1 MIKTNEDKLIK
12 MSVCGEVSH
21 PLLPRG
27 GYDVGADGTL
37 RVLPGV
43 GGITFNC
50 RVGDS
55 AVGLAADH
63 VEPAVSIRKPGNAH
77 ARENDAMNLLSCVGN
92 KVRVVSGDA
101 KGEEGVV
108 TGKHGGIEHVIA
120 DFTEEVMKKMVV
132 GDKLQIEALG
142 AGFELTDYPGIKV
155 MNCDPA
161 LLKAMKPKEV
171 AGGKLEIPVAMKVP
185 AVVMGSGLGHSSC
198 YSGDYDIQLFD
209 KKTVKEY
216 GLDKLRLGDLVAIM
230 DADNSY
236 GRIFLSGAVSVG
248 VVVHSD
254 STVSGHGPGV
264 TTLLTSREGL
274 IVPRVSSAANL
285 VDLLN
290 LKKKG
295 SGKKAAKKAVKKNS
309 KKK

>member
-1 MIKTNEDKLIK
+1 MVKTNEKKLIR

-43 GGITFNC
+43 GGITYNC
-50 RVGDS
+50 RVGDT
-55 AVGLAADH
+55 AVGLVADH
-63 VEPAVSIRKPGNAH
+63 VEPGVSIRKPGTAQT
-77 ARENDAMNLLSCVGN
+77 RENDAMNLLSCVGN

-101 KGEEGVV
+101 KGSEGVV

-120 DFTEEVMKKMVV
+120 DFPESVMKKMVV
-132 GDKLQIEALG
+132 GDKLQIESYGVGL
-142 AGFELTDYPGIKV
+142 ELLDYPGIKV

-161 LLKAMKPKEV
+161 LLKALNPTPA
-171 AGGKLEIPVAMKVP
+171 AGGKLKIPVAMKVP

-209 KKTVKEY
+209 AKTVNEY
-216 GLDKLRLGDLVAIM
+216 GLDKLRLGDIVAIM

-236 GRIFLSGAVSVG
+236 GRIFLSGAVSIG

-264 TTLLTSREGL
+264 TTLMTSREGL
-274 IVPRVSSAANL
+274 IEPVVSGAANL
-285 VDLLN
+285 VSLLKI
-290 LKKKG
+290 KKTG
-295 SGKKAAKKAVKKNS
+295 AAKNKSKSKPAKK
-309 KKK
+309 